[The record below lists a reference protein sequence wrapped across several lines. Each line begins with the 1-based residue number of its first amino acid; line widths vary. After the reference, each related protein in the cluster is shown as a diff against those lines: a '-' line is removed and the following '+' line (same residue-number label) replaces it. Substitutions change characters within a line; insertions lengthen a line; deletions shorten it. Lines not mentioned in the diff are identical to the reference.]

1 MPVVF
6 DSMGAAAIQVVAP
19 SLILAL
25 MKALLPFHAMAGA
38 ITVPAGIVV
47 GRESQTGEDH

>member
-6 DSMGAAAIQVVAP
+6 DSMGTAAIQVVAP
-19 SLILAL
+19 AFILTF
-25 MKALLPFHAMAGA
+25 MEPLLPFHAMAGA
-38 ITVPAGIVV
+38 LTVATVIVV